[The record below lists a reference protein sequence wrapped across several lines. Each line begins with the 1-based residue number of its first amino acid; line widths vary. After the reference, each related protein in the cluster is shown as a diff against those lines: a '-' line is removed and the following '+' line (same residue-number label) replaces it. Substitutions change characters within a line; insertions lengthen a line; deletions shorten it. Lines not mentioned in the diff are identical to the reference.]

1 MVLPLDTAPGPSPDE
16 EAARNMEISHNF
28 LRQAREELA
37 KEDLLQASSKAWGA
51 AAYAIKAVAE
61 KRRWFNDAD
70 WRLRETAWVISAE
83 LGDDD
88 IMMGF
93 LAAREAHYDFYHH
106 EEDSYTLDRIIAATE
121 RLVSKTD
128 AILVANE
135 PSPYV
140 SDEVQRMIGRLQNP
154 TSTMDQERLT
164 HGRKA
169 MGDRPPSV
177 PPRSAESANGNGAG
191 DSSGT

>member
-16 EAARNMEISHNF
+16 ESARNMVVSRNF

-37 KEDLLQASSKAWGA
+37 KEDLLQASNKAWGA

-83 LGDDD
+83 QADDD

-93 LAAREAHYDFYHH
+93 LASREAHYDFYHH
-106 EEDSYTLDRIIAATE
+106 EEDAYTIERIIVAAE
-121 RLVSKTD
+121 RLVGKIE
-128 AILVANE
+128 AILANNAP
-135 PSPYV
+135 PSFV
-140 SDEVQRMIGRLQNP
+140 SPQVSEKIEQLQMP
-154 TSTMDQERLT
+154 TSTMDRERLAN
-164 HGRKA
+164 GRKP
-169 MGDRPPSV
+169 MSERPPAL
-177 PPRSAESANGNGAG
+177 PPEASENL
-191 DSSGT
+191 D

>member
-16 EAARNMEISHNF
+16 ESARNMEISQNF

-37 KEDLLQASSKAWGA
+37 QGDLLQAASKAWGA

-70 WRLRETAWVISAE
+70 WRLKETAWVISAE
-83 LGDDD
+83 QGDED

-106 EEDSYTLDRIIAATE
+106 EEDAYNIERTIAAAE
-121 RLVSKTD
+121 RLVGKLEAVLADNTPP
-128 AILVANE
+128 A
-135 PSPYV
+135 YV
-140 SDEVQRMIGRLQNP
+140 SEQVAAKITRLQNP
-154 TSTMDQERLT
+154 TSAMDAERLST
-164 HGRKA
+164 GRKL
-169 MGDRPPSV
+169 MSDRPPAV
-177 PPRSAESANGNGAG
+177 PPGGVESSPGNGTAG
-191 DSSGT
+191 G